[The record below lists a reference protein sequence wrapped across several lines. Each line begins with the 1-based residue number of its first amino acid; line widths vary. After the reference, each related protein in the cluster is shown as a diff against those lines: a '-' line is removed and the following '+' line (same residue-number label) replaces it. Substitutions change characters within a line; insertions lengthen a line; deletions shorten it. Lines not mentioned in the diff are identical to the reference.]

1 MEGHR
6 RSQFFRLEVSD
17 GLEIF
22 GLGNAPLD
30 DGVDDVIDV
39 AVFAFPVV
47 PFGLSRLKKR
57 SFN

>member
-6 RSQFFRLEVSD
+6 RPQFFRLEVSD

-47 PFGLSRLKKR
+47 PFGLGWLEKK
-57 SFN
+57 